1 MQYTVYTFHL
11 FLSFDH
17 FYLNLS
23 AGVFFLKWFSMIAD
37 KNRKIAYVVLDPKV
51 VFFSNFQRTLGLS
64 SWTDLRCMISS
75 TNNQATGWSD
85 SSSSPS
91 RDLIT
96 KFNLKEFFK
105 PIQKSM
111 PFYNGQK
118 ILKLF
123 NLQTIICS
131 RLLFGSYTIILENL
145 SEWGKWYIYHL

>member
-23 AGVFFLKWFSMIAD
+23 AGDFFLKWFSMIAD

-105 PIQKSM
+105 PIQKSAVLRSK
-111 PFYNGQK
+111 NS
-118 ILKLF
+118 
-123 NLQTIICS
+123 QTIQS
-131 RLLFGSYTIILENL
+131 SNNNLFEIIWFL
-145 SEWGKWYIYHL
+145 HRAQ